1 MESLADRVA
10 NVRDRMAKS
19 LATAG
24 RAPGEVTLV
33 AVSKNHPVE
42 KVREAMG
49 CGLNVFGENRVQ
61 EGLGK
66 MEAVS
71 ASAEW
76 HLIGPLQ
83 SNKVRKAV
91 GRFALLHGIDT
102 LERILQIE
110 RAAAALGEAAKILL
124 EVNISGE
131 PTKHG
136 FAPRDMAAALE
147 HSLELPFVRVEGLM
161 TMAPF
166 DCPGEAARPFFEGL
180 RKLRDRLQEA
190 TGAVLPILSMGMS
203 GDYEQAI
210 LEGATHIRIGTTIF
224 GSR

>member
-1 MESLADRVA
+1 METLAERVA
-10 NVRDRMAKS
+10 LVRERVAAA
-19 LATAG
+19 LAAAG
-24 RAPGEVTLV
+24 RRPSEATLV
-33 AVSKNHPVE
+33 AVSKNHPAE
-42 KVREAMG
+42 KVREAIA
-49 CGLNVFGENRVQ
+49 CGLHVFGENRVQ
-61 EGLGK
+61 EGLEK
-66 MEAVS
+66 MNMVGAT
-71 ASAEW
+71 AEW

-102 LERILQIE
+102 FERILQIE
-110 RAAAALGEAAKILL
+110 RAASALGGAAKILL

-136 FAPRDMAAALE
+136 FAPGDVASALE
-147 HSLELPFVRVEGLM
+147 RSLELPFVRVEGLM

-166 DCPGEAARPFFEGL
+166 DCPGDAARPFFEGL
-180 RKLRDRLQEA
+180 RKLRDRLREA
-190 TGAVLPILSMGMS
+190 TGAGLPVLSMGMS
-203 GDYEQAI
+203 NDYEQAI